1 MENHRMRKYRALL
14 LVVLATGG
22 NVLFSQQLYYPTVP
36 ANQRGTSDAIRT
48 GTHDANNIRTEFS
61 NYGMV
66 GNFFGPDANLA
77 TSHSVEVPKNSGMNY
92 SDGITPFVLA
102 RIVNDDGVTINMME
116 TGYRE
121 GEGTSVKRN
130 RFMQFEPRPGYFE
143 SDPTINAGR
152 SPAMSTDSRT
162 WPKTWPGK
170 DSTFNGKWN
179 GYFGS
184 SLAFSPDQ
192 ESFTVMDDQ
201 YYDSFNFTPDK
212 RDATRQGLGLGI
224 QVRGFQWASPQAG
237 NVIFWH
243 YDIANE
249 STTDYPTAGAPENI
263 IFGLYMDSGV
273 GGSSYSPCDGVY
285 ESDDDNAKFDITS
298 GLNLVYTWDNH
309 GHGVDL
315 ISKCDRTGYLGYA
328 YMETP
333 GKPYDGI
340 DNDNDGMT
348 DETRADYPQ
357 PNPAG
362 VKIEGQANIRA
373 YVLAHYNM
381 AKFTATYGPLESRPA
396 FKAGVF
402 WTNDEDLDWVAAVND
417 FGADGE
423 PNTHDAGEGD
433 GIPTQGEQNYGQTD
447 LHESDQIGLTGFR
460 MWRIAD
466 PPTPLADGGIVFF
479 KTPQAKQPIVR
490 DQYSGDYPKYFF
502 DYFTAHDP
510 YESWAPFDQSSPNNL
525 NIGFFFASGPFTLK
539 TGTQERFSLALA
551 FGWDLPELRNTVKVV
566 QTIYNGNYKFAT
578 PPPTP
583 TLTAEAGDKYVQL
596 HWDDVAEHSTDPT
609 TGINDFEGY
618 KIYRATDYNFNDV
631 NTVISAR
638 DLSQTSNGNPLAQ
651 FDLQDGISGFSTQV
665 VNGLAFNL
673 GNETGLVH
681 SYRDTSVV
689 NGQEYYY
696 AVTSYDFGATIIQGL
711 TGDAFTFYPAENS
724 MSVSRTLLGG
734 AVLPKNVVVVRPNAK
749 AAGYKPASANGIARV
764 SGNGTGTVSV
774 KVLNSSLVPNN
785 HIMKITYTSSPD
797 SVHPLSYS
805 LIDSSANNTVLFKTG
820 DDFVGGGTGIS
831 GDGLQPVIQTLDTY
845 VLDSANCKFT
855 ATSVTNA
862 QLTVDQIGLWPVNY
876 KRDGF
881 PVNLSI
887 RFSNAIIDTA
897 LPVHPGFD
905 DPLPVK
911 FTVILHNAI
920 GDKKASFLFVDN
932 NGDSTLSFTGTG
944 SSLDEIQILTGPDTS
959 KQSNRITWRV
969 RLKNATSATI
979 TPGAGD
985 VYDLKLL
992 LPFSS
997 KDVFVFNTSAEFI
1010 ESNSAKDQFKSGPYV
1025 VPNPYVGAASFEPAP
1040 FEVQGRGDRRIE
1052 FRNLPQ
1058 SCTIRIY
1065 TVRGE
1070 LVQTLRHD
1078 GSMAGYIAWDLRT
1091 KDNLDVAP
1099 GLYVYHVDGGSTGTS
1114 IGKFAII
1121 K

>member
-1 MENHRMRKYRALL
+1 MRKYGA
-14 LVVLATGG
+14 
-22 NVLFSQQLYYPTVP
+22 VLFVIFMTGSEFLLSQQQLYPTVP
-36 ANQRGTSDAIRT
+36 ADKRGTSDAIRT
-48 GTHDANNIRTEFS
+48 GTHGANNIRTEFS

-66 GNFFGPDANLA
+66 GNFFGSGSNLN
-77 TSHSVEVPKNSGMNY
+77 TDHSVEVPRNSGMNY

-102 RIVNDDGVTINMME
+102 RRTNDDGVVVNIME

-121 GEGTSVKRN
+121 GEATSVKRN
-130 RFMQFEPRPGYFE
+130 RLMQFEPRPGYFE
-143 SDPTINAGR
+143 PDPAINIDR
-152 SPAMSTDSRT
+152 SPAMSTDPRT

-170 DSTFNGKWN
+170 DTTYNGKWD
-179 GYFGS
+179 GYFGT
-184 SLAFSPDQ
+184 SLAFAPDQ
-192 ESFTVMDDQ
+192 ESFTAMDDQ
-201 YYDSFNFTPDK
+201 YYDSFNFTPDS
-212 RDATRQGLGLGI
+212 RDATRQGLGLAI
-224 QVRGFQWASPQAG
+224 QVRGFQWSTPQAG

-249 STTDYPTAGAPENI
+249 STTDYPAAGSPENI

-273 GGSSYSPCDGVY
+273 GGSAYSPCDGVY
-285 ESDDDNAKFDITS
+285 ESDDDNAKFDVSS

-315 ISKCDRTGYLGYA
+315 ISQCDRTGYLGYA
-328 YMETP
+328 YLETP

-340 DNDNDGMT
+340 DNDNDGIT
-348 DETRADYPQ
+348 DETRADIP
-357 PNPAG
+357 G
-362 VKIEGQANIRA
+362 TKIEGQQNIRA
-373 YVLAHYNM
+373 YVLAHYDIT
-381 AKFTATYGPLESRPA
+381 KFEATYGKLENRPA
-396 FKAGVF
+396 YKAGVW
-402 WTNDEDLDWVAAVND
+402 WTGDEDLDWVAALND

-479 KTPQAKQPIVR
+479 KTPQAKQPTVR
-490 DQYSGDYPKYFF
+490 DKYDGDYPKYFF
-502 DYFTAHDP
+502 DYFTGNKTSDP
-510 YESWAPFDQSSPNNL
+510 TAPFDLTSPNNM

-539 TGTQERFSLALA
+539 AGTQERFSLALA
-551 FGWDLPELRNTVKVV
+551 FGWDLAELRNTVKVV

-583 TLTAEAGDKYVQL
+583 TLTAEAGDGYVQL
-596 HWDDVAEHSTDPT
+596 YWDDVAEHSTDPT

-618 KIYRATDYNFNDV
+618 KIYRATDYNFSDV

-638 DLSQTSNGNPLAQ
+638 GLSQTSNGNPMAQ
-651 FDLQDGISGFSTQV
+651 FDLKDGISGFSSQI
-665 VNGLAFNL
+665 VNGLAYNL

-696 AVTSYDFGATIIQGL
+696 AITSYDFGATIVQGI

-734 AVLPKNVVVVRPNAK
+734 VSLPKNVVVVRPNPK
-749 AAGYKPASANGIARV
+749 ALGYKQALASGIARIAG
-764 SGNGTGTVSV
+764 SGTGTVAV

-785 HIMKITYTSSPD
+785 HIMKIMYTSSPD
-797 SVHPLSYS
+797 SVHPLAYS
-805 LIDSSANNTVLFKTG
+805 LIDSTDNSKIIFKTG
-820 DDFVGGGTGIS
+820 TDFDGAGTGIS
-831 GDGLQPVIQTLDTY
+831 GVGIQPVIQTLATY
-845 VLDSANCKFT
+845 QLDSANCKFT
-855 ATSVTNA
+855 ATSATNA
-862 QLTVDQIGLWPVNY
+862 KLSFDQIGLWPVNY
-876 KRDGF
+876 KREGF
-881 PVNLSI
+881 PDSLSI
-887 RFSNAIIDTA
+887 IFSNSIIDTA
-897 LPVHPGFD
+897 LPVHAGFD

-911 FTVILHNAI
+911 FTVMFHTAA

-932 NGDSTLSFTGTG
+932 NGDSTLSFTGIGG
-944 SSLDEIQILTGPDTS
+944 SPDEIQILTGPDTS

-969 RLKNATSATI
+969 RLKDATNATI
-979 TPGAGD
+979 TPGNGD
-985 VYDLKLL
+985 VFDLKVLV
-992 LPFSS
+992 PFSL
-997 KDVFVFNTSAEFI
+997 KDVFIFKTSAEFI
-1010 ESNSAKDQFKSGPYV
+1010 ESNSAKEQFKTGPYV

-1040 FEVQGRGDRRIE
+1040 FEVQGRGDRRLE

-1058 SCTIRIY
+1058 NCTIRIY

-1070 LVQTLRHD
+1070 LVQTLRQD
-1078 GSMAGYIAWDLRT
+1078 GSTNGYVPWDLRT

-1099 GLYVYHVDGGSTGTS
+1099 GLYVYQVDGGSAGTS